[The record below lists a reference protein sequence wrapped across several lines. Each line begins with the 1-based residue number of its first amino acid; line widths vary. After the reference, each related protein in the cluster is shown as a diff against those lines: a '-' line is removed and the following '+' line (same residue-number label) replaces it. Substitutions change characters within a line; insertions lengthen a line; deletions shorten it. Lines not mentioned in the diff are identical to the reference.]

1 MINKKLLCSHI
12 SYFLNILLSL
22 SCALFICSLPFWCV
36 FFFFIETLTQ
46 SNIYLVKSYCYTF
59 SILIVAWTCAR
70 REKNNLTSM
79 IQTCLN
85 VMSLFFFCKICKNCE
100 WVMIMDLWVTSDR
113 KVFQFV
119 HRLRFSWFTVAMSYI
134 STLSYNFAFILLH
147 FCHSLRWIL
156 QTTYEILNCVVCGKR
171 KNCHFQLHTSRL
183 AQNWICQISNK
194 KRKWPVY
201 YLRASTRS
209 LHKVLRKFLMVL
221 EELPSNFFFLLY
233 GRWC

>member
-1 MINKKLLCSHI
+1 ML
-12 SYFLNILLSL
+12 Y
-22 SCALFICSLPFWCV
+22 V
-36 FFFFIETLTQ
+36 FNTH
-46 SNIYLVKSYCYTF
+46 
-59 SILIVAWTCAR
+59 R
-70 REKNNLTSM
+70 
-79 IQTCLN
+79 CLN
-85 VMSLFFFCKICKNCE
+85 LCTKGKKQLDFNDSNLSVCNEFVFFCKICKNCE

-119 HRLRFSWFTVAMSYI
+119 HRLWFSWFTVAMCYI

-221 EELPSNFFFLLY
+221 EELPSNFFFFYMADGVSSGNFIQRHYFQQSYELKAWKAINRTNRIRVGIFFLSSAIY
-233 GRWC
+233 S